1 MIARDPREPH
11 RVATP
16 LELLFD
22 LCFVV
27 AVAQAA
33 SRLHHHLAEGHV
45 GDGVLAYALVFFA
58 IWWAWMNFTWFAS
71 AYDNDDVPYR
81 LKVFVQIAGI
91 LVIAAG
97 VPRAFDHH
105 DWRIVVAG
113 YVVMRIGLVAL
124 WLRAARA
131 DRAHRRTALRYVIGL
146 IVCQLGWLVLLAL
159 PRSAFLLGW
168 LTLACAELLAPV
180 WAESA
185 RPTPWHAH
193 HIAERYGLLTLIVLG
208 ESVLASTGVIQTAI
222 AEGDASLELA
232 GLVGGALLILFS
244 MWWIYFDRPSHRVLT
259 SPLRAFQWGYGHLVI
274 FASIAAVGA
283 GLGVSAD
290 FAAGRTHLSATAAGA
305 TLAVPVALYLATVW
319 ALEVRPL
326 AHRSA
331 STVAFPL
338 TAGLVLFAAT
348 ADHPVPVI
356 GVALAVLAAIP
367 IAPAPKGSKG

>member
-1 MIARDPREPH
+1 MTARNPREPH

-27 AVAQAA
+27 AVASAA

-45 GDGVLAYALVFFA
+45 GEGVLAYALVFFA

-81 LKVFVQIAGI
+81 LKVFVQIAGV

-97 VPRAFDHH
+97 VPRAFDHN

-113 YVVMRIGLVAL
+113 YLVMRIGLVAL

-131 DRAHRRTALRYVIGL
+131 DRAHRGTALRYVIGL
-146 IVCQLGWLVLLAL
+146 IACQLGWVGLLAVPQSLFL
-159 PRSAFLLGW
+159 PGW
-168 LTLACAELLAPV
+168 LALACGELLAPV

-185 RPTPWHAH
+185 RPTSWHAH

-208 ESVLASTGVIQTAI
+208 ESVLASSGVIQSAI
-222 AEGDASLELA
+222 AAGDASLELA
-232 GLVGGALLILFS
+232 GLVVGALLILFS

-290 FAAGRTHLSATAAGA
+290 FAAGRTQLSATAAGA
-305 TLAVPVALYLATVW
+305 TLAVPVALYLLTVW

-338 TAGLVLFAAT
+338 TAGLVLFAST

-367 IAPAPKGSKG
+367 IAEAPR